1 MCGTIAGVTEFA
13 WNPETY
19 VQRMA
24 QEVTDCPLLQ
34 EQLVATTL
42 EPRTRRTGLGGQ
54 QRSDCSP
61 GTGI

>member
-24 QEVTDCPLLQ
+24 QEVPDCPLLQ

-42 EPRTRRTGLGGQ
+42 EPPYASYWTWGSAAG
-54 QRSDCSP
+54 
-61 GTGI
+61 